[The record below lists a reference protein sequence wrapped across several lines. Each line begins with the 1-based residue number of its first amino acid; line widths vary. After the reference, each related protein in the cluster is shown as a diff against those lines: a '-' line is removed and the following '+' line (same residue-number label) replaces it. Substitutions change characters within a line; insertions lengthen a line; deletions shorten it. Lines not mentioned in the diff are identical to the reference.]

1 MKNILLIVI
10 VFHLGFIVKA
20 QSNNTPKL
28 LYADSINSNTAVT
41 NKQKP
46 ELLLQDSNLV
56 NAKLKN
62 ENYKPEVKLSEG
74 INNKNNNN
82 DSTLI
87 KKKEIVIEN

>member
-10 VFHLGFIVKA
+10 MFHLGFIVKA

-28 LYADSINSNTAVT
+28 LYADSINANTAVT

-56 NAKLKN
+56 NAKRKN
-62 ENYKPEVKLSEG
+62 DYKPEVKLSEG
-74 INNKNNNN
+74 INNNNDN